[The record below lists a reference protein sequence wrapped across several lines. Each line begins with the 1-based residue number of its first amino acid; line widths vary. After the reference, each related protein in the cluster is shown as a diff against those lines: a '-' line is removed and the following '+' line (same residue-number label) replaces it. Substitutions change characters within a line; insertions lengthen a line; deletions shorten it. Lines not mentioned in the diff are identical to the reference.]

1 MECVFGLVG
10 NGFAVIVADTS
21 AVHSIL
27 VHKSNEDKVM
37 ILDSHKLFGASG
49 EPGDRVQ
56 FTEYIQKNVALY
68 QFRNGIP
75 LTTAATAN
83 FTRGELATALRK
95 YEVTVSFLH
104 AVLATPL
111 TCTSIENPYSVN
123 ILLAGY
129 DKDIG
134 PSLYFI
140 DYIAT
145 LHKVDKA
152 AFGYGAYFSL
162 SMMDRH
168 YHSSMSLEEAID
180 LVDKCIVEIRSRLVV
195 APPNFVIKIVDKD
208 GAREYAW
215 RETIKEAGVVAA
227 A

>member
-10 NGFAVIVADTS
+10 DGFVLLAADTS

-27 VHKSNEDKVM
+27 VHKSNEDKIMV
-37 ILDSHKLFGASG
+37 LDSHKLVAASG

-75 LTTAATAN
+75 LTTSAAAN

-95 YEVTVSFLH
+95 
-104 AVLATPL
+104 
-111 TCTSIENPYSVN
+111 NPYSVN
-123 ILLAGY
+123 ILMAGY
-129 DKDIG
+129 DKDVG
-134 PSLYFI
+134 PSMYYI

-145 LHKVDKA
+145 MHKLEKG
-152 AFGYGAYFSL
+152 AFGYGSYFSL
-162 SMMDRH
+162 AMMDRH
-168 YHSSMSLEEAID
+168 FKSNMTLEEAVD
-180 LVDKCIVEIRSRLVV
+180 LADKCILEIRSRLVV

-208 GAREYAW
+208 GAKEYAW
-215 RETIKEAGVVAA
+215 RNSVGDAPAEALQA
-227 A
+227 

>member
-10 NGFAVIVADTS
+10 NGFAIVAADSS

-27 VHKSNEDKVM
+27 VHKSDEDKIMV
-37 ILDSHKLFGASG
+37 LDSHKLVAASG
-49 EPGDRVQ
+49 EPGDRVH
-56 FTEYIQKNVALY
+56 FTEYIQKNVSLY

-75 LTTAATAN
+75 LTTAAAAN

-95 YEVTVSFLH
+95 
-104 AVLATPL
+104 
-111 TCTSIENPYSVN
+111 NPYSVN

-129 DKDIG
+129 DKESG
-134 PSLYFI
+134 PSLYYI

-145 LHKVDKA
+145 LHKVEKG
-152 AFGYGAYFSL
+152 AFGYGSYFSL

-168 YHSSMSLEEAID
+168 YHSGMSVEEAIE

-208 GAREYAW
+208 GAREVAW
-215 RETIKEAGVVAA
+215 RQSIKDTGALPV
-227 A
+227 

>member
-10 NGFAVIVADTS
+10 NGFAIIAADTS
-21 AVHSIL
+21 AVNSIL

-37 ILDSHKLFGASG
+37 VLDSHKLMGASG
-49 EPGDRVQ
+49 EAGDRVQ
-56 FTEYIQKNVALY
+56 FTEYVQKNVALY

-75 LTTAATAN
+75 LTTSATAN

-95 YEVTVSFLH
+95 
-104 AVLATPL
+104 
-111 TCTSIENPYSVN
+111 NPYSVN

-129 DKDIG
+129 DKEIG

-162 SMMDRH
+162 AMMDRH
-168 YHSSMSLEEAID
+168 YRSDMSLDEAID
-180 LVDKCIVEIRSRLVV
+180 LVDKCILEIRSRLVV

-208 GAREYAW
+208 GAREHAW
-215 RETIKEAGVVAA
+215 RVSIKDESGATA
-227 A
+227 